1 MEQKLD
7 VFVVYRTVFW
17 EEWEM
22 TFFLKFFC
30 FNDFLQ
36 CVCYDYEEKYCFS
49 LMVAVLPLI

>member
-1 MEQKLD
+1 
-7 VFVVYRTVFW
+7 
-17 EEWEM
+17 M